1 MRTVLLLAMVTVS
14 EATIGVFV
22 KLVDGRVPI
31 ATLNFYALVAA
42 AAFLFAT
49 VPFASGRRLSFPSD
63 NLRDTLIVGL
73 LIALQI
79 SVFNLAMTMAPIANV
94 VIFWSVA
101 PFFSFLFAW
110 AFLGEKPTWTYAAIF
125 AVALAGIVI
134 AKPFSG
140 GHVAGNLIA
149 LADAAIYAAMVT
161 YLRFEGKTEDDPDIP
176 WQMAVAALVLAP
188 SLAIFGPGDVGG
200 WVRYEAIGASLP
212 VALWVL
218 GLGVVSTGAA
228 YLGISLVIR
237 RIRADTYTLVDV
249 IVSPVI
255 AALFGWAI
263 FGEVPGGGMIVGGA
277 LLLASGGWL
286 SRAMARRRAERSAGQ
301 ATDVSRATP

>member
-1 MRTVLLLAMVTVS
+1 MITVS

-22 KLVDGRVPI
+22 KLVDGRIPI
-31 ATLNFYALVAA
+31 ATLNFYALVLA

-49 VPFASGRRLSFPSD
+49 VPWASGQRLRFPSD
-63 NLRDTLIVGL
+63 NVRDTVIVGV

-79 SVFNLAMTMAPIANV
+79 SAFNVAMTMAPIANV

-110 AFLGEKPTWTYAAIF
+110 AFLGDRPTWTHGAIF
-125 AVALAGIVI
+125 AVALVGIVI

-140 GHVAGNLIA
+140 GHVAGNLVA

-188 SLAIFGPGDVGG
+188 SLAIWGPGAPLVVVAYPDVG
-200 WVRYEAIGASLP
+200 VALP
-212 VALWVL
+212 VGLWAL
-218 GLGVVSTGAA
+218 GLGIVSTGAS

-237 RIRADTYTLVDV
+237 RIRAGTYTLVDV
-249 IVSPVI
+249 IVSPIV
-255 AALFGWAI
+255 AAMFGWVI
-263 FGEVPGGGMIVGGA
+263 FGEVPGGGMIAGGA
-277 LLLASGGWL
+277 LLLASGAWL
-286 SRAMARRRAERSAGQ
+286 SRVMAGRRGESTA
-301 ATDVSRATP
+301 